1 MKALLLVLLILPT
14 LSSLVLAMD
23 PPAKLWEKWYYS
35 DHDGAEFF
43 DIDLTPAGN
52 LFVTGSVY
60 DYTAPLLD
68 GYSAFLFNQD
78 GDLLWA
84 VHHPWYT
91 GRGMAGAI
99 LPDGSFVITG
109 RSVVTSDDTYSLF
122 IMKISSGGAIEWT
135 KVYDYP
141 DTKEEGYGITCLP
154 DGGFAVCGRVH
165 GTGTINA
172 GQLWLL
178 RTDQSGD
185 TLWTREW
192 GSTVSNSPD
201 WGKTVLFDNNE
212 LCVLAHGLTE
222 SLPTYGPHLLFYD
235 LEGNYI
241 RGTDYPEL
249 YYIFPGDMCI
259 ASDSGFI
266 FVTKT
271 FPSISHTDQYGEI
284 MWRHSIEANPN
295 DENEGHCIRQTM
307 DGGYVF
313 SGWDGYFEGPWDD
326 SESGGNTLDYKEGWL
341 VRFDADGNELWNF
354 NNTVSH
360 DDFFYSCVQLPEGGY
375 ITGGTWTGTG
385 YLVRYAPET
394 GIEGGDVIPG
404 ITLEATPNPFN
415 GSLSVNFTLSELGHV
430 NLEVYDLSGRLVQR
444 LLSEESVPGLHSV
457 DWSPDTSVPSGC
469 YLVRLVTSDGTA
481 IENCVHLR

>member
-1 MKALLLVLLILPT
+1 
-14 LSSLVLAMD
+14 MD
-23 PPAKLWEKWYYS
+23 PPVKLWEKWYYPY
-35 DHDGAEFF
+35 HDGAEFF
-43 DIDLTPAGN
+43 DIDLTPAGD

-68 GYSAFLFNQD
+68 GYSAFLFNQN

-91 GRGMAGAI
+91 GRGMSGAI

-154 DGGFAVCGRVH
+154 DGGFAVCGKVH
-165 GTGTINA
+165 GTGQWA
-172 GQLWLL
+172 GLAWIL
-178 RTDQSGD
+178 RTNANGD

-192 GSTVSNSPD
+192 GASIENY
-201 WGKTVLFDNNE
+201 GKTILFNNDELVVLTKGTDDT
-212 LCVLAHGLTE
+212 LT
-222 SLPTYGPHLLFYD
+222 TQGPHLLFYD
-235 LEGNYI
+235 LEGSYL
-241 RGTDYPEL
+241 RGSDYPEL
-249 YYIFPGDMCI
+249 QYILPGDMCL

-284 MWRHSIEANPN
+284 MWRHSIEADPN
-295 DENEGHCIRQTM
+295 DENEGFCIRRTM

-326 SESGGNTLDYKEGWL
+326 RRSDGNTTDYKEGWL
-341 VRFDADGNELWNF
+341 VRFDADGNELWNL

-394 GIEGGDVIPG
+394 GIECGDVIQG
-404 ITLEATPNPFN
+404 ITLEATPNPFS
-415 GSLSVNFTLSELGHV
+415 GSLSVSFGLAEPGHV

-444 LLSEESVPGLHSV
+444 LVEQEVEIGAHIAEWIPDASVP
-457 DWSPDTSVPSGC
+457 TGC
-469 YLVRLVTSDGTA
+469 YLIRLVTSEGA
-481 IENCVHLR
+481 VIAKSIFLR

>member
-1 MKALLLVLLILPT
+1 MKAMFFVLLIVPP
-14 LSSLVLAMD
+14 LSSLVFAMD
-23 PPAKLWEKWYYS
+23 PPVKLWEKWYYS

-52 LFVTGSVY
+52 LFITGSVY

-84 VHHPWYT
+84 VHHSWYT
-91 GRGMAGAI
+91 GRGMAGAV
-99 LPDGSFVITG
+99 LPDGSFIITG
-109 RSVVTSDDTYSLF
+109 RSVETPEDTYALF

-165 GTGTINA
+165 GTGIQA

-178 RTDQSGD
+178 RTDADGD
-185 TLWTREW
+185 TLWTQTW
-192 GSTVSNSPD
+192 GTYNTNY
-201 WGKTVLFDNNE
+201 GKTVLLSNSE
-212 LCVLAHGLTE
+212 LCVLAMGRDDTLITA
-222 SLPTYGPHLLFYD
+222 GPHLLFYD
-235 LEGNYI
+235 LEGNYL

-249 YYIFPGDMCI
+249 YYKFPADMCSASDGGYTFITKIFPLI
-259 ASDSGFI
+259 W
-266 FVTKT
+266 
-271 FPSISHTDQYGEI
+271 HTDKYGETL
-284 MWRHSIEANPN
+284 WWKSIYVTPN
-295 DENEGHCIRQTM
+295 DEHEAFCIRPTM

-313 SGWDGYFEGPWDD
+313 SGWDGYFGGPWD
-326 SESGGNTLDYKEGWL
+326 EGGSGGNTLDYREGWL

-360 DDFFYSCVQLPEGGY
+360 HNFFYSCVQLPEGGY

-394 GIEGGDVIPG
+394 GIEGGDVISG
-404 ITLEATPNPFN
+404 ITLEATPNPFS
-415 GSLSVNFTLSELGHV
+415 GSLSVSFGLAEPGHV

-444 LLSEESVPGLHSV
+444 LLSEDAVTGLHSV
-457 DWSPDTSVPSGC
+457 DWNPDASVPSGC
-469 YLVRLVTSDGTA
+469 YLLRLVCAEETVSRR
-481 IENCVHLR
+481 CVLLR